1 MTDNNAAGEDPVTA
15 EGTQDM
21 AVDAF
26 APPAPYEIFGNDI
39 CVVEEKEGADPLFVC
54 SVLRV
59 SASFSDIDGKG
70 WGKLVSVRTR
80 DGNWHDVP
88 IKSEDLHCSPR
99 AVIGSLV
106 NHGLEIG
113 AGKKAADHVVS
124 LLRSW
129 TPSSKLISASRG
141 GWVDETRSSF
151 VMADKVFGAQDVLA
165 LPQTSQGPAAHLGA
179 KGSIDE
185 WKQSV
190 GSKCVDNPLMQLA
203 VSLAFSGPLLP
214 MASVEGLGLHFRGMS
229 SSGKTTL
236 LRVAASVWGRPQLI
250 TQWRA
255 TSNGLEAIAAS
266 LNNMLLPLDE
276 IAEVSAKD
284 LPNTIYM
291 LANGLGKARMK
302 RDTSIQEPSRWNLAV
317 ISSGEIGI
325 EEKLAEARVRL
336 MEGQEVRLVDID
348 ADCRNFGAFD
358 TLHGATNAADFADSL
373 KSAAES
379 TYGTVGQEFAR
390 KLSCARGNIPQIIS
404 THARA
409 FKDIATKGM
418 NPLDAVAA
426 RVLHRFSVLSIA
438 GELATAFGLT
448 GWQRGDSRNAALSA
462 FADWHEGR
470 VEDESVA
477 VSDYVDPLLAFID
490 GHMSSFAEIGSVDV
504 GETPRGLRDDRHVYL
519 SKETWHEVFPGVKAS
534 EAAKALIKASL
545 LAPGE
550 QGRHLKKLPRAAS
563 RRTRMY
569 AVLYPGLK
577 EWKAAL

>member
-1 MTDNNAAGEDPVTA
+1 MTDNNAAGEDPLAA
-15 EGTQDM
+15 EGHHI

-26 APPAPYEIFGNDI
+26 APPAPYAIFGNDI
-39 CVVEEKEGADPLFVC
+39 CAVDEKEGDDPLFVC
-54 SVLRV
+54 SLLRV
-59 SASFSDIDGKG
+59 TTCFSDINGKG

-106 NHGLEIG
+106 NYGLEIG
-113 AGKKAADHVVS
+113 AGKKAADHVLS

-129 TPSSKLISASRG
+129 TPSSKLISVSRG
-141 GWVDETRSSF
+141 GWVDESRSSF
-151 VMADKVFGAQDVLA
+151 VMADKVIGAQDVLA

-179 KGSIDE
+179 KGTIDE

-255 TSNGLEAIAAS
+255 TSNGLEAIAGC

-276 IAEVSAKD
+276 IAEISAKE

-291 LANGLGKARMK
+291 LGNGLGKARMK
-302 RDTSIQEPSRWNLAV
+302 RDTSIQEPSRWNLAM

-325 EEKLAEARVRL
+325 EEKLAEARVKV

-358 TLHGATNAADFADSL
+358 ELHGAIRAADFADHL

-379 TYGTVGQEFAR
+379 AHGAVGQEFVRRLTRA
-390 KLSCARGNIPQIIS
+390 KNIPQIIS
-404 THARA
+404 KHTHR
-409 FKDIATKGM
+409 FKDIATQGK

-426 RVLHRFSVLSIA
+426 RVLRRFSVLSIA
-438 GELATAFGLT
+438 GELATFFDLT
-448 GWQRGDSRNAALSA
+448 GWQRGDAQNAALSA

-477 VSDYVDPLLAFID
+477 ASDYVEPLLAFID
-490 GHMSSFAEIGSVDV
+490 AHMSSFAEIGSVNV

-519 SKETWHEVFPGVKAS
+519 SKAAWHEVFPGVHASKA
-534 EAAKALIKASL
+534 ANALIKASL

-550 QGRHLKKLPRAAS
+550 RGRHSKKLPRAAS

-569 AVLYPGLK
+569 TVAYPGLK
-577 EWKAAL
+577 EWKAAQ